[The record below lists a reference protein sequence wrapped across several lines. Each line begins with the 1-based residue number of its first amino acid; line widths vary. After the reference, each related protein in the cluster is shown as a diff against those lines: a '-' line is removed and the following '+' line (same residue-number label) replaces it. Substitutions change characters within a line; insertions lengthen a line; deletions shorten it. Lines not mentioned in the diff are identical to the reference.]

1 MNPMSPWRVVAARE
15 IQVKLH
21 DKTFLVSTAFLLV
34 IVVASLLLPAL
45 ISGGG
50 TSVGVVDDRA
60 SAVVERAAATGAD
73 LEAKRVPNMSE
84 IERGLEQGD
93 LDSALLATNDGYE
106 VVGDSAVDTGVREA
120 LGQALTA
127 EQVELNAESA
137 GVSMVQLSAGS
148 TLSERL
154 LSPAPFPEGLTYA
167 LTFGFA
173 FLFYITAIS
182 FGMVLA
188 QSVVQEKETRIVEIL
203 AAAIPVRALLAGKV
217 VGNTLLALGQLL
229 LLASTALVGLL
240 VTGEGKMLAELA
252 TPAGWFAVFFLL
264 GFVALAGLWAVAG
277 SVATRQEDLQSTTL
291 PAQTVLMVPLFAVLL
306 GNDTMVAIASYIPI
320 ASTFAMPARMVSG
333 DVPLWEPIL
342 AAMIVVAAAA
352 GLVILA
358 ARIYERSLLQTQ
370 RRMGYREL
378 LRN

>member
-84 IERGLEQGD
+84 IESRLGQGG

-106 VVGDSAVDTGVREA
+106 VVGDSEVDAGVRDA

-127 EQVELNAESA
+127 EQVEFNAEAA
-137 GVSMVQLSAGS
+137 GISMVQLHAGS

-217 VGNTLLALGQLL
+217 VGNTLLALSQLL

-240 VTGEGKMLAELA
+240 VTGEGKILAELA
-252 TPAGWFAVFFLL
+252 APAGWFAVFFLL

-291 PAQTVLMVPLFAVLL
+291 PAQTVLMVPLFAVLM
-306 GNDTMVAIASYIPI
+306 GNDTVIAIASYIPI

-352 GLVILA
+352 GLVMLA
-358 ARIYERSLLQTQ
+358 ARIYERALLQTQ